1 MTSLFSEPS
10 LQTVNPVC
18 VMSNTG
24 LLWPQSLE
32 RAEQTMSTAQEASDN
47 TNLVTLKTRFGV
59 MEIDRNNAIT
69 VPMGM
74 VGFADQKEF
83 ALIAPEHPALNG
95 YMLLQSV
102 QDERLTFILKPYLY
116 DSGLLRPEDLAE
128 VIQKHN
134 INPEQMAIMLVTTIR
149 QTPAGMRKS
158 VNMRAPVF
166 LDAER
171 QMAWQNIFSSE
182 DYNVRHPIH

>member
-1 MTSLFSEPS
+1 
-10 LQTVNPVC
+10 
-18 VMSNTG
+18 
-24 LLWPQSLE
+24 
-32 RAEQTMSTAQEASDN
+32 MSTAQEATDNTTASDN
-47 TNLVTLKTRFGV
+47 TDLVTLETRFGV

-69 VPMGM
+69 MPMGM

-83 ALIAPEHPALNG
+83 ALIAPEHPALDG

-102 QDERLTFILKPYLY
+102 QDESLTFILKPYLY

-128 VIQKHN
+128 VIQKHCL
-134 INPEQMAIMLVTTIR
+134 NPEQMAVMLVTTIR

-171 QMAWQNIFSSE
+171 QMAWQNIFPSE
-182 DYNVRHPIH
+182 DYDVRHPIH

>member
-1 MTSLFSEPS
+1 MSVLFSQTS

-18 VMSNTG
+18 VMSDTG
-24 LLWPQSLE
+24 LLWFQSLE
-32 RAEQTMSTAQEASDN
+32 RAEHTMSTAQEATAD
-47 TNLVTLKTRFGV
+47 NLVTLKTRFGV

-69 VPMGM
+69 MPMGM

-102 QDERLTFILKPYLY
+102 QDESLTFILKPYLY

-128 VIQKHN
+128 VIQKHG

-166 LDAER
+166 LDAQR
-171 QMAWQNIFSSE
+171 QMAWQNIFPSE
-182 DYNVRHPIH
+182 DYDVRHPIH